1 MTQFQ
6 LDQLQKLIDRISNL
20 ENFFIHSFN
29 RKHQLKMT
37 TFVFHIFTSD
47 KRVDLNLAEYPE
59 MCEEIILVMKKHLD
73 MMKQA
78 LEDA

>member
-6 LDQLQKLIDRISNL
+6 LDQLQNLIDKISGL
-20 ENFFIHSFN
+20 ENFFVHSFN
-29 RKHQLKMT
+29 RKHQLKMS
-37 TFVFHIFTSD
+37 TFAFNIFTGD
-47 KRVDLNLAEYPE
+47 KRVDLDLADYPE
-59 MCEEIILVMKKHLD
+59 MCEDIILAMKKHLD